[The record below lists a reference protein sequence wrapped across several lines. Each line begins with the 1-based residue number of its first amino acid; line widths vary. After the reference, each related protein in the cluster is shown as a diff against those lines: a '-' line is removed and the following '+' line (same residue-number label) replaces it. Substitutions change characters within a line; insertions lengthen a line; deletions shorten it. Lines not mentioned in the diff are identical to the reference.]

1 MGTEGEILE
10 RYVSNKLGDDCS
22 GDGSEEHPYKTLH
35 RLFEVMTLEEVSQ
48 LKIYVDATE
57 KPEEKWAE
65 ISKTQLK
72 KKMKNYKIQSQK
84 SAASGETATGT
95 PAESTV
101 TSAPSAVEIKEDLSL
116 PAAIKSKICNLHTHL
131 DKRVQVYGWVQAIRR
146 QSKKLMFIVLRDGT
160 GYLQC
165 ILANGLPQTADGLAL
180 APESTVFVKGVVSKV
195 PEGQTAPGGIELH
208 ADYYEVIG
216 KAPPGGLESVVT
228 EESEVDLQLDNR
240 HLMIR
245 NEKQSKILKVI
256 SAASLAF
263 RDHYRSRGFKEVQ
276 PPTLVQTQVEGGSTL
291 FKFDYFGEPSFLTQS
306 SQLYLETC
314 IPSVGDCYCMVRSY
328 RAEKSRTRRHLSEY
342 LHIEAESPFIEF
354 DDLLNQIEDL
364 VCDVTERVMKEV
376 GDLVLEINPGFVPP
390 KRPFMRLEYRDALKR
405 LEAEKIYKEDGE
417 TFKFGDDIPEKP
429 EREMTDRIGTPILL
443 TKFPTELKAFYMQR
457 VKNDPSV
464 TESVDLLMPGVGE
477 IVGGSMRMTDIKD
490 LLAGYSRE
498 GIDPSP
504 YYWYTQQREFG
515 TCPHGGYG
523 LGFERFCTWL
533 LGQYHIRDVCL
544 YPRFTG
550 RCRP

>member
-1 MGTEGEILE
+1 MPPKQELLDC
-10 RYVSNKLGDDCS
+10 YVSDKHGDDAS

-35 RLFEVMTLEEVSQ
+35 RLFEAMTLEKVPQ
-48 LKIYVDATE
+48 LKIHVDATE

-65 ISKTQLK
+65 ISKTRLK
-72 KKMKNYKIQSQK
+72 KAVKNYKIQSQK
-84 SAASGETATGT
+84 SAAAGQTVA
-95 PAESTV
+95 ASTV
-101 TSAPSAVEIKEDLSL
+101 ISTPTAVEVKENLSL
-116 PAAIKSKICNLHTHL
+116 PTAIKSKIRDLRTHL

-146 QSKKLMFIVLRDGT
+146 QSKKLMFVVLRDGT
-160 GYLQC
+160 GFLQC
-165 ILANGLPQTADGLAL
+165 IFIDDLPQTADLL
-180 APESTVFVKGVVSKV
+180 VLSTESTLFVKGFVSKV
-195 PEGQTAPGGIELH
+195 PDGQSSPGGIELH

-216 KAPPGGLESVVT
+216 KAPAGGLESVVT
-228 EESEVDLQLDNR
+228 EQSEVDLQLDNR

-245 NEKQSKILKVI
+245 NEKESKILKVI

-263 RDHYRSRGFKEVQ
+263 RDHYRARGFTEVH
-276 PPTLVQTQVEGGSTL
+276 PPTLVQTEVEGGSTL
-291 FKFDYFGEPSFLTQS
+291 FKIDYFGEPAFLTQS

-314 IPSVGDCYCMVRSY
+314 IPSVGDCYCMARSY

-342 LHIEAESPFIEF
+342 LHIEAESPFIDF
-354 DDLLNQIEDL
+354 NDLLNQIEDL
-364 VCDVTERVMKEV
+364 VCDVTERIMKEV
-376 GDLVLEINPGFVPP
+376 GDLVLEINPHFQQP
-390 KRPFMRLEYRDALKR
+390 KRPFLRLEYRDALKR
-405 LEAEKIYKEDGE
+405 LETEKIYKEDGE

-429 EREMTDRIGTPILL
+429 EREMTDRIGVPILL

-457 VKNDPSV
+457 VKDDPLV

-477 IVGGSMRMTDIKD
+477 IVGGSMRMTSIKD
-490 LLAGYSRE
+490 LLYGYDRE
-498 GIDPSP
+498 GIDPTP

-533 LGQYHIRDVCL
+533 LGQYHIRNVCL